1 MEQAR
6 PAKCPSCQAA
16 SRPLGGP
23 LALWG
28 HGFRDRQVCG
38 PRSPDTPGVVDVVL
52 ARRYQC
58 QTCGAVVVVVPAE
71 VAARRHYSR
80 AAMGLAMALF
90 GVGLET
96 AAVIRRRVSPFH
108 VVGSTAARGWATLR
122 RWIRA
127 ARDGEL
133 FRVRAIPSAW
143 TARQAAE
150 RIATSL
156 AAQAPPSCSS
166 LSLEAQAFVGA
177 CSLA

>member
-1 MEQAR
+1 
-6 PAKCPSCQAA
+6 
-16 SRPLGGP
+16 
-23 LALWG
+23 
-28 HGFRDRQVCG
+28 
-38 PRSPDTPGVVDVVL
+38 VL

-58 QTCGAVVVVVPAE
+58 QSCGAIVIVVPAE
-71 VAARRHYSR
+71 VAPRRHYAR
-80 AAMGLAMALF
+80 TAIALAVTLF

-96 AAVIRRRVSPFH
+96 AAAIRRRVSPFQ
-108 VVGSTAARGWATLR
+108 VVGSTAARGWASLR

-127 ARDGEL
+127 VRDGDL
-133 FRVRAIPSAW
+133 FRVRAIPSSW

-150 RIATSL
+150 RIATTL